1 MRDLVTIAPREV
13 AAIIGASEW
22 WVREMARQRKCPHLR
37 LGRDKIRFRRADVL
51 ALIELVSVAPV
62 GEPAQTLPD
71 EVHDS
76 GGGPAAA
83 LLAEANAAYILSKN
97 AGRPEQAA
105 RRAARKVMSD
115 FSPSKAT
122 A

>member
-1 MRDLVTIAPREV
+1 M
-13 AAIIGASEW
+13 
-22 WVREMARQRKCPHLR
+22 
-37 LGRDKIRFRRADVL
+37 L
-51 ALIELVSVAPV
+51 ALIELVSVALV

-71 EVHDS
+71 EVRDS
-76 GGGPAAA
+76 GGGAAA

-115 FSPSKAT
+115 FSPSTVT